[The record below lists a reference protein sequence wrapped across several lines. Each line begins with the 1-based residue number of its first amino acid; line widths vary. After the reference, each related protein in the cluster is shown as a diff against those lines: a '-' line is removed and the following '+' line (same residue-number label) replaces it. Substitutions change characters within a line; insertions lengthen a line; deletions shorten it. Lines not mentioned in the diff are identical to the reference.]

1 MSSITESGHAGG
13 FLLSEAAG
21 QRSREK
27 VTIASGQ
34 NLGAGTVLG
43 KISGDGTYAIYD
55 NDASDGTQTAVAILF
70 ADCDASDGEQEATV
84 IARDAEVNG
93 EELIFASGVDEDGA
107 VTDMASA
114 GIIVRS

>member
-1 MSSITESGHAGG
+1 MSSFTETGHAGG
-13 FLLSEAAG
+13 FILSEAAG

-34 NLGAGTVLG
+34 NLNAGAVLG
-43 KISGDGTYAIYD
+43 KLSGDGTYAEYD

-70 ADCDASDGEQEATV
+70 ADCDATDGALEATV

-93 EELIFASGVDEDGA
+93 EELVWQSSDEVAAGIVDLASV
-107 VTDMASA
+107 
-114 GIIVRS
+114 GIIVR

>member
-93 EELIFASGVDEDGA
+93 EELIFQSSDEETAGIADLLS
-107 VTDMASA
+107 V
-114 GIIVRS
+114 GIIVR